1 MAQPHPILAVI
12 PARGGSKGLPGKN
25 LKILGDIPLIGHA
38 IKLAQSIPAIA
49 KVIVST
55 ESQEIAAAANSMGA
69 ETPFLRPPHLATDT
83 APMWPVIQHALSS
96 AREHYGVD
104 YQSILLLDPTA
115 IGRTPL
121 DIMAA
126 IQALTDDKSADGVI
140 SVSEYEHNPLWYAV
154 HQPNGYLQD
163 LCSDGKNY
171 ARRQDLPPVYRI
183 NGQYYLWRSP
193 FVQSTDNW
201 RTSEKLILSPMSNPN
216 LALIDTPEDF
226 NRAEEL
232 LAQNLLWKPQ

>member
-25 LKILGDIPLIGHA
+25 LKTLGDIPLIGHA
-38 IKLAQSIPAIA
+38 IKLAQSIPQIA

-55 ESQEIAAAANSMGA
+55 DSQAIADTSNLLGT

-83 APMWPVIQHALSS
+83 APMWPVVQHALSS
-96 AREHYGVD
+96 AQVHYGVE

-115 IGRTPL
+115 LGRTPL
-121 DIMAA
+121 DIISA
-126 IQALTDDKSADGVI
+126 IQILCEDESADGII

-154 HQPNGYLQD
+154 HQPNGYMQD
-163 LCSDGKNY
+163 LCPEGKNY
-171 ARRQDLPPVYRI
+171 SRRQDLPPVYRI
-183 NGQYYLWRSP
+183 NGQYYLWRSA

-201 RTSEKLILSPMSNPN
+201 RTSDKLILSPMSSPN

-232 LAQNLLWKPQ
+232 LAQSLLWNPQ

>member
-38 IKLAQSIPAIA
+38 IKLAQSITDIA
-49 KVIVST
+49 QVIVST
-55 ESQEIAAAANSMGA
+55 DSPEIAAAANALGA
-69 ETPFLRPPHLATDT
+69 ETPFFRPPILATDT

-115 IGRTPL
+115 LGRTPL
-121 DIMAA
+121 DIISA
-126 IQALTDDKSADGVI
+126 IQTLTDDESADGVI

-154 HQPNGYLQD
+154 HQPNGYMQD
-163 LCSDGKNY
+163 LCPEGKTY
-171 ARRQDLPPVYRI
+171 TRRQDLPPVYRI
-183 NGQYYLWRSP
+183 NGQYYLWRST

-201 RTSEKLILSPMSNPN
+201 RISDKLIPSPMSNPN

-232 LAQNLLWKPQ
+232 VSLNLLWSPK